1 MFDIVTDTMADSMIP
16 PVLHQSLLF
25 LAALFIFI
33 VGLGALWLLVLFIID
48 VTQTKHAI
56 RRNYPVIGR
65 MRYLLEHVGAFLRQ
79 YMFAMDWEEQPF
91 NRAQR
96 SYVYQAAK
104 KLPTTRPF
112 GSTRNIRTPGSVLFV
127 NCAYPTLEKEALEPG
142 PIVFGG
148 DSARRPYETRALLNG
163 SAMSYGALS
172 QPAVRALS
180 RGCAKAGVWLNT
192 GEGGLAPWH
201 LEGGGDIVFQIG
213 TAKYGVR
220 NPDGTLSEELLRRIA
235 DHRQVRMIEL
245 KLSQGA
251 KPGKGGILPA
261 AKVTEEIARIRGIP
275 PHEASISPNRHPEIE
290 SADDLIDMINRI
302 RDVSGLP
309 TGFKCVVGDLDWL
322 EEMLDAVCRRGPE
335 LAPDFITIDSCDGG
349 TGAAPESLLDF
360 VGLPIQETL
369 PRVVDLV
376 VGYGLK
382 ERIRIL
388 ASGKMITPADV
399 AWALCA
405 GADGVNVARGLMF
418 ALGCI
423 QALKCHTNRCPTGV
437 TTHDPRLQ
445 RGLVVADKAERVAN
459 YIRHMHR
466 EIGIIAHSCG
476 VAEPRRLRR
485 RHVRMVCPDTRTV
498 GLDELYPEVVPGS
511 LIPVRRPELD
521 DLLASGRP
529 SGGSRRRQRGTPAT
543 TP

>member
-1 MFDIVTDTMADSMIP
+1 MAAMAIAP
-16 PVLHQSLLF
+16 QWVHETLLF
-25 LAALFIFI
+25 LATLFIFI
-33 VGLGALWLLVLFIID
+33 IGLGALAVVVLFIID
-48 VTQTKHAI
+48 ITQTKHAI

-65 MRYLLEHVGAFLRQ
+65 MRYLLEHLGSFLRQ

-112 GSTRNIRTPGSVLFV
+112 GSTRNIRIAGSVLFV
-127 NCAYPTLEKEALEPG
+127 NGAYPTLDKDALDPS
-142 PIVFGG
+142 PIVFGA
-148 DSARRPYETRALLNG
+148 DSARHPYETHALINA

-172 QPAVRALS
+172 RPAVQALA
-180 RGCAKAGVWLNT
+180 RGCAQAGVWINT
-192 GEGGLAPWH
+192 GEGGLAPYH
-201 LEGGGDIVFQIG
+201 LEGGGPVVFQIG

-220 NPDGTLSEELLRRIA
+220 TSDGRLDPQRLKEIA
-235 DHRQVRMIEL
+235 AYDQVRRIEL
-245 KLSQGA
+245 KLSHGA

-261 AKVTEEIARIRGIP
+261 AKVTEEIARIRGISP
-275 PHEASISPNRHPEIE
+275 YHASISPNRHPEIAH
-290 SADDLIDMINRI
+290 ADDLIDMINRI
-302 RDVSGLP
+302 RDISGLP
-309 TGFKCVVGDLDWL
+309 TGFKCVIGDYAWL
-322 EEMLDAVCRRGPE
+322 VELFERIVQRGPE

-376 VGYGLK
+376 LGYDLQD
-382 ERIRIL
+382 RVRIL

-399 AWALCA
+399 AWALCV
-405 GADGVNVARGLMF
+405 GADGVNIARGLMF

-445 RGLVVADKAERVAN
+445 RGLVIEDKAERVAN
-459 YIRHMHR
+459 YIRHMHH
-466 EIGIIAHSCG
+466 EVGVIAHSCG
-476 VAEPRRLRR
+476 VKEPRELKRC
-485 RHVRMVCPDTRTV
+485 HVRIVCPDTRTI
-498 GLDELYPEVVPGS
+498 GLDELYPDVAPGAF
-511 LIPVRRPELD
+511 LTTPPEELVRRSSCAPRPV
-521 DLLASGRP
+521 SG
-529 SGGSRRRQRGTPAT
+529 SVGA
-543 TP
+543 

>member
-1 MFDIVTDTMADSMIP
+1 MAGMAMAPQWLLD
-16 PVLHQSLLF
+16 SLLF

-33 VGLGALWLLVLFIID
+33 VGLGALALVVLFVID
-48 VTQTKHAI
+48 ITQTKHAI

-65 MRYLLEHVGAFLRQ
+65 MRYLLEHLGTFLRQ

-112 GSTRNIRTPGSVLFV
+112 GSTRNIRVAGSVLFV
-127 NCAYPTLEKEALEPG
+127 NGAYPTLDRDAVEPSA
-142 PIVFGG
+142 ITFGA
-148 DSARRPYETRALLNG
+148 DSARRPYETRALVNA

-172 QPAVRALS
+172 RPAVQALA
-180 RGCAKAGVWLNT
+180 RGCAKAGVWINT
-192 GEGGLAPWH
+192 GEGGLAPYH
-201 LEGGGDIVFQIG
+201 LEGGGPVVFQIG

-220 NPDGTLSEELLRRIA
+220 TRDGRLDPELLKKVA
-235 DHRQVRMIEL
+235 AHEQVRMIEL

-261 AKVTEEIARIRGIP
+261 AKVTEEIARIRGIE
-275 PHEASISPNRHPEIE
+275 PHSDSISPNRHPEIE
-290 SADDLIDMINRI
+290 NADDLIDMINRI
-302 RDVSGLP
+302 RDISGLP
-309 TGFKCVVGDLDWL
+309 TGFKCVIGDYAWL
-322 EEMLDAVCRRGPE
+322 IEVLERITKRGPE

-349 TGAAPESLLDF
+349 TGAAPASLLDY

-376 VGYGLK
+376 AGHGLK
-382 ERIRIL
+382 SRIRIL

-405 GADGVNVARGLMF
+405 GADSVNIARGLMF

-423 QALKCHTNRCPTGV
+423 QAMKCHTNRCPTGV

-459 YIRHMHR
+459 YIRHLEH
-466 EIGIIAHSCG
+466 EVGVIAHSCG
-476 VAEPRRLRR
+476 VKEPRELTR
-485 RHVRMVCPDTRTV
+485 RHVRIVCPDTRTI
-498 GLDELYPEVVPGS
+498 GLDELYPDVEPGAFLSVPPDE
-511 LIPVRRPELD
+511 LKRRAACAPRP
-521 DLLASGRP
+521 LAALT
-529 SGGSRRRQRGTPAT
+529 GGAGG
-543 TP
+543 

>member
-1 MFDIVTDTMADSMIP
+1 MFGTLSSTVVPSF
-16 PVLHQSLLF
+16 LQESLLL
-25 LAALFIFI
+25 LAALFIFVI
-33 VGLGALWLLVLFIID
+33 GLGALVLLVLFVID
-48 VTQTKHAI
+48 ITQTKHAI

-65 MRYLLEHVGAFLRQ
+65 LRSLLEHLGTFLRQ

-112 GSTRNIRTPGSVLFV
+112 GSTRNIRIPGSVLFV
-127 NCAYPTLEKEALEPG
+127 NCGYPTLEKDALEPS
-142 PIVFGG
+142 PIVFGA
-148 DSARRPYETRALLNG
+148 DSARHPYETRALLNA

-172 QPAVRALS
+172 KPAVRALS
-180 RGCAKAGVWLNT
+180 RGCAKAGVWINT

-201 LEGGGDIVFQIG
+201 LEGGGDVVFQIG

-220 NPDGTLSEELLRRIA
+220 NPDGTLSEERLRQIA
-235 DHRQVRMIEL
+235 AHRQVRMIEL

-261 AKVTEEIARIRGIP
+261 VKVTEEIARLRGIA
-275 PHEASISPNRHPEIE
+275 PHQASISPNRHPEID

-309 TGFKCVVGDLDWL
+309 TGFKCVIGDIAWL
-322 EEMLDAVCRRGPE
+322 EDILQAICRRGPE

-369 PRVVDLV
+369 PRAVDLV
-376 VGYGLK
+376 VGYGLNH
-382 ERIRIL
+382 RIRIL

-399 AWALCA
+399 AWALCS

-445 RGLVVADKAERVAN
+445 RGLVVPDKAERVAN
-459 YIRHMHR
+459 YLRHIHH
-466 EIGIIAHSCG
+466 EIGVIAHSCG

-485 RHVRMVCPDTRTV
+485 KHARIVCPDTRTA
-498 GLDELYPEVVPGS
+498 GLDELYPELVPGS

-521 DLLASGRP
+521 NLA
-529 SGGSRRRQRGTPAT
+529 PAHGL
-543 TP
+543 PPGA